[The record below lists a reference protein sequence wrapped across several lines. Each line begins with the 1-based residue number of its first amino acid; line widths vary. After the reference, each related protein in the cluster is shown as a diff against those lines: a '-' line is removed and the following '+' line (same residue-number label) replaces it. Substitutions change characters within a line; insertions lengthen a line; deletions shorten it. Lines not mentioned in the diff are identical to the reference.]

1 MSVALYSASGNNA
14 SLHGTTVGGS
24 KPLHRFIK
32 GQPKII
38 GVIVLI
44 LGSSNFILSFSTL
57 LTNSPHF
64 NHIWGVIPP
73 GIVIGFLFNTT
84 GILFILT
91 EHNPTKKTVT
101 ISLALSIVTVL
112 GICWTVLHII
122 PNLTQYH
129 YYVDEYNVDN
139 TTDEEEAK
147 WTPYNEAMERSFEAI
162 FLLYTLMGG
171 IIFVVMSVM
180 AGAALRS
187 TKSQTMIVMTTPTSE
202 TQVDQRGQ
210 EDGLNCERMSN

>member
-14 SLHGTTVGGS
+14 SLHSTTVGGS

-44 LGSSNFILSFSTL
+44 LGSSNVILSISTSII
-57 LTNSPHF
+57 NSPNFH
-64 NHIWGVIPP
+64 HIWGVIPP
-73 GIVIGFLFNTT
+73 GIVIGLLFITT

-112 GICWTVLHII
+112 GTCWTALHII
-122 PNLTQYH
+122 PDLIHSH
-129 YYVDEYNVDN
+129 YRYEYLVDN
-139 TTDEEEAK
+139 ITEEEE
-147 WTPYNEAMERSFEAI
+147 WTSYDEAMERSFEAI

-171 IIFVVMSVM
+171 IIFTVMSVM

-187 TKSQTMIVMTTPTSE
+187 TKSQTMIMMTTPTSE

-210 EDGLNCERMSN
+210 EDGLNCERMSEEK